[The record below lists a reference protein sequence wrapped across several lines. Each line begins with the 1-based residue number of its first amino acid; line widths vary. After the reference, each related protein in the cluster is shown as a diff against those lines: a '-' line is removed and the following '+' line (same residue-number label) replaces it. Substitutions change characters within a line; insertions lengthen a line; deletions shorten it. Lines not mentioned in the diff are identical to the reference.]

1 MQASTLEGL
10 IERAEHVAETWERG
24 RYGDKTLRL
33 RAELTAQT
41 LRELV
46 AALRE
51 PCLGP
56 SGTTGPADAPAAYE
70 HILGPEGAA
79 PTSPPQPGKEE
90 THMSHGSTVPG
101 NALRSSPTDPAN
113 ELQAL
118 KDFIESALCQSC
130 GGRGWREGQHTD
142 DSPRVEC
149 DDCDGTGHD
158 SLQAFAEV
166 QRIKAAMNRLGDEL
180 RMVSVRLSNATIGA
194 GDIQRLLRAQESQPA
209 QVAQP
214 SNHPAFMA
222 GPADAPKED
231 TQKMSDCN
239 GNSGPKSL
247 GDGAPI
253 VPFRQRDE
261 HRCSGCGHRWEGS
274 PPVKLCGDCW
284 RSGQSVIFAA
294 NAGQPDCANCG
305 CPALHHPT
313 SNAGIPLGRAC
324 SCGSCPVYVGKDGDR
339 VGLAVAS
346 AQAERQSIA
355 RGDKDSTRSDEATSE
370 SESISGGAAPT
381 STPLDALR
389 AERLDDL
396 RTIAAFAMAQGE
408 DDVENA
414 GIRVMLALDH
424 PDLLAASPASSQP
437 TSTPLDAV
445 KEAAFC
451 IVEARQRLVCCY
463 DSRLTTEDWAAIDE
477 PLGKAW
483 ELLAASQASALV
495 APRKENT

>member
-1 MQASTLEGL
+1 MLRGKASRIDAKVLEL
-10 IERAEHVAETWERG
+10 ARAAWSSEDLGHFDTRDIIGQLLEVIQRQDYEMDCLGQLLYDAE
-24 RYGDKTLRL
+24 
-33 RAELTAQT
+33 QS
-41 LRELV
+41 
-46 AALRE
+46 
-51 PCLGP
+51 PCLEP
-56 SGTTGPADAPAAYE
+56 SGTT
-70 HILGPEGAA
+70 
-79 PTSPPQPGKEE
+79 
-90 THMSHGSTVPG
+90 
-101 NALRSSPTDPAN
+101 
-113 ELQAL
+113 
-118 KDFIESALCQSC
+118 
-130 GGRGWREGQHTD
+130 
-142 DSPRVEC
+142 
-149 DDCDGTGHD
+149 
-158 SLQAFAEV
+158 
-166 QRIKAAMNRLGDEL
+166 
-180 RMVSVRLSNATIGA
+180 
-194 GDIQRLLRAQESQPA
+194 
-209 QVAQP
+209 
-214 SNHPAFMA
+214 

-339 VGLAVAS
+339 VGLAVAP

-381 STPLDALR
+381 STPLEALR